1 MRFALVPSAVAA
13 ALCIAAPAVHAQM
26 APAFTHEALFLK
38 VDAGIGYLHTK
49 ADFAG
54 TSAEAYGGAGYLGFS
69 IGGAVS
75 SNLVIYGEIW
85 GMAAASPTG
94 KFAGTTVQANSNIT
108 LNYSG
113 LGIGIG
119 TFVMPANVF
128 LGVSVDA
135 TRLGITNHDNGDQS
149 NSDIGGAVTLTL
161 SKQFWVSER
170 LGLGVEVKGIA
181 GTNKDNNNDSSSA
194 NYITLTGMGLVA
206 LTFG

>member
-1 MRFALVPSAVAA
+1 MRFALVPAALA
-13 ALCIAAPAVHAQM
+13 ALCIAAPAAHAQM
-26 APAFTHEALFLK
+26 ARPFTHEALFIK
-38 VDAGIGYLHTK
+38 VDAGIGYLQTK
-49 ADFAG
+49 ADFAD
-54 TSAEAYGGAGYLGFS
+54 TSAEFYGGAGYLGFS

-75 SNLVIYGEIW
+75 SNLVIYGELW

-94 KFAGTTVQANSNIT
+94 KFGGITVQANRNIT

-113 LGIGIG
+113 LGVGIG

-128 LGVSVDA
+128 LGFSVDA

-149 NSDIGGAVTLTL
+149 NSDIGGALTLTL
-161 SKQFWVSER
+161 GKQFWLSPR

-181 GTNKDNNNDSSSA
+181 GTNKHNNNDNNSA
-194 NYITLTGMGLVA
+194 NYTTLTGMGLVA